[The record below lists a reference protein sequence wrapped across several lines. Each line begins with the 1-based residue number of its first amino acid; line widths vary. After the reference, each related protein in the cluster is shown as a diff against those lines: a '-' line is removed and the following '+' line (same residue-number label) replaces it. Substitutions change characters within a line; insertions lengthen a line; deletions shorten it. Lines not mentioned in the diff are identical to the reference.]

1 MDWLLSSSD
10 IYSSSFMLLM
20 FFFQTAVFCTG
31 GRDGNIMVWDIRCS
45 QKGELSVTLKGLL
58 QFCNFIGILSK
69 DIKKNLTNT
78 PFSHLMFCPTDGFYK
93 QVKQISGAH
102 NKSETNPSSK
112 VKKKR
117 SSMRGMAP
125 SVVSLRTSLR
135 E

>member
-1 MDWLLSSSD
+1 MTWIGSCCHQT
-10 IYSSSFMLLM
+10 SSSFMLLM
-20 FFFQTAVFCTG
+20 FFFSAVFCTG

-45 QKGELSVTLKGLL
+45 QKGALSVTLKGLL
-58 QFCNFIGILSK
+58 QSCCFIGLLSK
-69 DIKKNLTNT
+69 SIRKNLSNT

-125 SVVSLRTSLR
+125 SVVSSCASLR